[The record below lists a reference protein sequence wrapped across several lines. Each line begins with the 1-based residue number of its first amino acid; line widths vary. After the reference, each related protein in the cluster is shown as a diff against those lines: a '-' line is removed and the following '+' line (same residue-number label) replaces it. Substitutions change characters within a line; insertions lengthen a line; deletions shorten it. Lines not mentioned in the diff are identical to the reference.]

1 MRNGISG
8 RITLLNITTVLFLV
22 LGRLLVPT
30 AIDLSVT
37 SVYKDFAHIYFGV
50 LLVYCWQT
58 RHKGLIALTIG
69 SALFEL
75 ACALLKVG
83 G

>member
-1 MRNGISG
+1 MSRISA
-8 RITLLNITTVLFLV
+8 LNVTTVLFLV
-22 LGRLLVPT
+22 LGRLAVPT
-30 AIDLSVT
+30 AIDLSAT

-58 RHKGLIALTIG
+58 KHRGLIALTTG

-75 ACALLKVG
+75 ACAILKVG
-83 G
+83 GP

>member
-1 MRNGISG
+1 MISA
-8 RITLLNITTVLFLV
+8 LNITTILFLV

-30 AIDLSVT
+30 AIDLSAT
-37 SVYKDFAHIYFGV
+37 SIYKDFAHIYFGV
-50 LLVYCWQT
+50 LLVHCWQT
-58 RHKGLIALTIG
+58 KHKGLIALTAG

>member
-1 MRNGISG
+1 MIV
-8 RITLLNITTVLFLV
+8 ILNITTLLFLV

-30 AIDLSVT
+30 EIDLSST

-58 RHKGLIALTIG
+58 RHKGLIGVTVG
-69 SALFEL
+69 SAVFEL

-83 G
+83 GV